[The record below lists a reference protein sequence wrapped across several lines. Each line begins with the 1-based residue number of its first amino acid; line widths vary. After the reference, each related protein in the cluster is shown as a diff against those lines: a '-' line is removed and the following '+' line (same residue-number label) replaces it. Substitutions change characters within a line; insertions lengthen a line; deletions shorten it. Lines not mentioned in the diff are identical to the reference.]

1 MNEIQGQSI
10 IKERR
15 DKAVCINLLH
25 DIAIDV
31 IFLSS
36 VLVLFLI
43 KACADSSLTN
53 LSFRKWLLDD
63 YCEILLKTGHMIEW
77 TLQKIV

>member
-53 LSFRKWLLDD
+53 LSFRK
-63 YCEILLKTGHMIEW
+63 
-77 TLQKIV
+77 